1 MNLYMDTAARSIKFK
16 MQIRPIYR
24 INEFSDKLN
33 NLRNKSDSV
42 TDDELYE
49 VGLTEEQI
57 KGFRT
62 YRRQHLNNSDRLFKS
77 KNMSEINEKIKSVP
91 GLKERLIDLLSQHAL
106 DSIREEISRA
116 KKAKQTQ
123 SDELENKPI
132 DEPKSSEIQSVLIA
146 DDQNR
151 EDASNCLLSEEE
163 VKAYI
168 DAAVKSIS
176 FEKRFKGILKTDEF
190 ADKLNQLKS
199 STLVV
204 TNEELYEV
212 GLTKDEL
219 TRYQEF
225 CKQTMRNRER
235 NFENP
240 IVAPISAK
248 VKSVSGLVTKVF
260 QLLYAERIDL
270 AREELLKVKK
280 SQVVPEHSYYHVIEE
295 IDENN
300 ER

>member
-77 KNMSEINEKIKSVP
+77 KNMSEINEKIRSVP

-106 DSIREEISRA
+106 DSIRAEISRA

-123 SDELENKPI
+123 SDE
-132 DEPKSSEIQSVLIA
+132 PKNSEIQSVLIA

-151 EDASNCLLSEEE
+151 EDASNRLLSEEE
-163 VKAYI
+163 VNAYI

-190 ADKLNQLKS
+190 ADKLNHLKS

-212 GLTKDEL
+212 GLTKDEV